1 MSKKFVNLIV
11 YVLSLLIFSGTAII
25 GLVQGDYLKSA
36 ISLLFLIMSV
46 IIVENENKNN

>member
-1 MSKKFVNLIV
+1 MSEKTVKLIV

-46 IIVENENKNN
+46 IIVENGNKNN